1 MQICIKS
8 GRLVDKRKQ
17 RESQMETSEIM
28 QSLPAKIPAATN
40 SGTNTSGTNTFE
52 IWQDPALPG
61 QILHN
66 LEEFAHGL
74 KASVEQQ
81 EQIKSEMNYTG
92 QQMSQVFG
100 AMSQLL
106 DLMYDRVVSPQA
118 LSSQPQSISPESLA
132 PLATSMTEAF
142 GELNRRVHSSEER
155 QVTAFEATLKQL
167 EVERD
172 IQRTSQL
179 TQIETLKVHT
189 RVELNRLLQVLLV
202 GTAVAAAGAGVAFYI
217 MA

>member
-1 MQICIKS
+1 
-8 GRLVDKRKQ
+8 
-17 RESQMETSEIM
+17 METSETM
-28 QSLPAKIPAATN
+28 QSLPATIPGQKILADQISTDAP
-40 SGTNTSGTNTFE
+40 TFE
-52 IWQDPALPG
+52 VWQDPALPG

-106 DLMYDRVVSPQA
+106 DLMYDRVVSPQ
-118 LSSQPQSISPESLA
+118 PQVQQKILATESFA
-132 PLATSMTEAF
+132 PLVTSMNQAF

-155 QVTAFEATLKQL
+155 QVTALEATLKQL
-167 EVERD
+167 ELEREV
-172 IQRTSQL
+172 QKGSQF
-179 TQIETLKVHT
+179 TQFETFKVQT
-189 RVELNRLLQVLLV
+189 RIELNRLLQVLLL
-202 GTAVAAAGAGVAFYI
+202 GAAVAAAGAGVAFYI